1 MSQSTFKDFLKRKQV
16 NVSVQTYLI
25 DALGAMAFGLFA
37 SLLIGTIF
45 ATLGDKT
52 HIEIFTTISAYA
64 KSATGAALGV
74 SIAFA
79 LKAPPLVLF
88 SAATVGIAGNELGG
102 PVGALVATIIAT
114 ELGKIV
120 SKETPVD
127 ILVTPGVTIIS
138 GVLASQ
144 FVGPGVSAFMTAFGN
159 LVKTATVMQPL
170 FMGILVS
177 ALIGIALTLPIS
189 SAAICIMLSLDGLAG
204 GAATAG
210 CCAQM
215 VGFAILSFRE
225 NKWGGLLAQ
234 GLGTSMLQMG
244 NIVRNPRIWIPP
256 TLASMVTGPIS
267 TMVFKLENIPTGS
280 GMGTCGLVGP
290 IGIYTAMQETGGTN
304 MWLGILLVCFIL
316 PAVLTPLFGFM
327 CRKAGWI
334 REGDLKLD
342 L

>member
-1 MSQSTFKDFLKRKQV
+1 MSKSTFRDFLKRKQI
-16 NVSVQTYLI
+16 NISVQTYLI

-52 HIEIFTTISAYA
+52 HIEIFTTISTYA

-74 SIAFA
+74 SIAYA
-79 LKAPPLVLF
+79 LKAPTLVLF
-88 SAATVGIAGNELGG
+88 AAATVRIAGNELGG

-114 ELGKIV
+114 ELGKLV

-127 ILVTPGVTIIS
+127 ILVTPGITITS

-189 SAAICIMLSLDGLAG
+189 SAAICIMLSLDGIAG

-215 VGFAILSFRE
+215 VGFACLSFRE
-225 NKWGGLLAQ
+225 NGWGGLLAQ

-244 NIVRNPRIWIPP
+244 NIVKNPRIWIAPTVVSMIPGPLPP
-256 TLASMVTGPIS
+256 L
-267 TMVFKLENIPTGS
+267 VFKLENIPAGS

-290 IGIYTAMQETGGTN
+290 IGIYTAMPDGGAR
-304 MWLGILLVCFIL
+304 MWAGILLICFVI
-316 PAVLTPLFGFM
+316 PAILTPILGEIL
-327 CRKAGWI
+327 RKMGWI
-334 REGDLKLD
+334 KDGDMRLD
-342 L
+342 V